1 MNTKLFT
8 GMGLALALGACVS
21 MPQPNAALETAR
33 SAVQTAEADPNV
45 NKFAPLELDRA
56 RKELSIAEDAS
67 LHHQDAEVDQPAY
80 LATQNAR
87 LAQAHGA
94 AKADDARV
102 AAGQIERDQ
111 IVLASRTREAENAR
125 ASAANSRAAADV
137 ALNQRDQAA
146 ASAANS
152 RAAADAALNQRDQAA
167 ASAADSRAAADV
179 ALNQRDQAV
188 SQRDQANDQTAR
200 ANGETARVQAEL
212 DALKATPT
220 PRGLVMTLG
229 DVLFDTG
236 RAELKSGAGRKMD
249 QLGQF
254 LVEHADRRVQIDGFT
269 DSVGTDSYNEDLS
282 QRRADAVK
290 TALINRGVQ
299 PSRIGT
305 EGYGKAYPVANNN
318 DSGGRQLNRR
328 VEVVIGGDNGTAI
341 SPRAGL

>member
-1 MNTKLFT
+1 MNAKLLT

-45 NKFAPLELDRA
+45 NRFAPLELDRA
-56 RKELSIAEDAS
+56 RKDLSIAEDAS

-94 AKADDARV
+94 TKADDARV

-125 ASAANSRAAADV
+125 ASAANSRI
-137 ALNQRDQAA
+137 
-146 ASAANS
+146 
-152 RAAADAALNQRDQAA
+152 AADAALNQRDQA
-167 ASAADSRAAADV
+167 V
-179 ALNQRDQAV
+179 N
-188 SQRDQANDQTAR
+188 QRDQAND
-200 ANGETARVQAEL
+200 ETARVQAEL
-212 DALKATPT
+212 EALKATPT

-254 LVEHADRRVQIDGFT
+254 LVEHTDRRVQIDGFT

-282 QRRADAVK
+282 QRRADSVK

-328 VEVVIGGDNGTAI
+328 VEVVIGGNNGTAI
-341 SPRAGL
+341 SPRSGL

>member
-1 MNTKLFT
+1 MNAKFYT
-8 GMGLALALGACVS
+8 GLGLALALGACVS
-21 MPQPNAALETAR
+21 MPQPNAALQTAR
-33 SAVQTAEADPNV
+33 VAVQTAESDPNV
-45 NKFAPLELDRA
+45 NKFAPLDLDRA
-56 RKELSIAEDAS
+56 RKDLSIAEDAA
-67 LHHQDAEVDQPAY
+67 LHHQDAQVDQPAY

-102 AAGQIERDQ
+102 AAGQMERDQ

-125 ASAANSRAAADV
+125 ASAANSKVVAEV
-137 ALNQRDQAA
+137 ALD
-146 ASAANS
+146 
-152 RAAADAALNQRDQAA
+152 
-167 ASAADSRAAADV
+167 
-179 ALNQRDQAV
+179 
-188 SQRDQANDQTAR
+188 QRDQANQ
-200 ANGETARVQAEL
+200 ETARVQAEL
-212 DALKATPT
+212 EALKATPT

-249 QLGQF
+249 QLAQF
-254 LVEHADRRVQIDGFT
+254 LVEHPDRRVQIDGFT
-269 DSVGTDSYNEDLS
+269 DSIGTDSYNEDLS

-305 EGYGKAYPVANNN
+305 EGYGKAYPVANNT

-341 SPRAGL
+341 APRSGF